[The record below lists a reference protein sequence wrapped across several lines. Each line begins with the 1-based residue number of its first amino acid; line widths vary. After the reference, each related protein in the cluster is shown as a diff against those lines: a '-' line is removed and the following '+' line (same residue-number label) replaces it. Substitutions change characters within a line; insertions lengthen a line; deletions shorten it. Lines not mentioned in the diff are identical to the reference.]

1 MKAEYYCYT
10 VRGSLFHFST
20 TNKTHAVPPFYLA
33 DLIIGRNISNK
44 VTFNY
49 IRHKNKSGG
58 SEIF

>member
-1 MKAEYYCYT
+1 MEAEYYCYT
-10 VRGSLFHFST
+10 QSLFRFST
-20 TNKTHAVPPFYLA
+20 SNKTHAAPPFNLA

-49 IRHKNKSGG
+49 IQHTDKSGG